1 MHVGD
6 NINLRRLVK
15 NSFIEVYDN
24 NLAITATLYA
34 GIERVLKNLVNQ
46 NNIISLVTNK
56 RKIPT
61 YKILRQYNLTELFDV
76 IICSDE
82 HDYGSTKLD
91 RLRNIRISDKENI
104 YIGDT
109 HFDYEAA
116 IEANYRF
123 LFASW
128 GYDNLA
134 ECEIINNP
142 SEILKFIYG

>member
-1 MHVGD
+1 M
-6 NINLRRLVK
+6 LQTK
-15 NSFIEVYDN
+15 E
-24 NLAITATLYA
+24 
-34 GIERVLKNLVNQ
+34 
-46 NNIISLVTNK
+46 
-56 RKIPT
+56 KIPT
-61 YKILRQYNLTELFDV
+61 YKILRQHNLTELFDV

-128 GYDNLA
+128 VTQFGRMRNH
-134 ECEIINNP
+134 
-142 SEILKFIYG
+142 